1 MFNYQCSVSLF
12 VISFFI
18 LSQHFLLVKHFFI
31 FIFSSSLVA
40 TTSISYHFI
49 LSLSTV
55 FLFYFSFLFNSYLN
69 ISKNIATAV
78 CSDIYN
84 IILFKNCQ
92 YIFHFISK
100 SFNLSSL
107 PLSYLIHN
115 SFAIPGTGS
124 DFMLICII
132 LLRIPV
138 PQENF

>member
-1 MFNYQCSVSLF
+1 MFCFAFRNQLFYFITAFLTCQALFYFYFSL
-12 VISFFI
+12 
-18 LSQHFLLVKHFFI
+18 
-31 FIFSSSLVA
+31 SLVA
-40 TTSISYHFI
+40 TTSMSYHFI

-55 FLFYFSFLFNSYLN
+55 FLFYFSFPVNSDWN

-92 YIFHFISK
+92 YIFYFISK
-100 SFNLSSL
+100 SFTLSSL
-107 PLSYLIHN
+107 PLSYPIHN

-124 DFMLICII
+124 DFMLICTI
-132 LLRIPV
+132 LFRIPV

>member
-1 MFNYQCSVSLF
+1 MFCFTFRNQLF
-12 VISFFI
+12 HFITAFLTCQALFYFYFFRYR
-18 LSQHFLLVKHFFI
+18 LSRQLLYLITLFFLCQQFFYFIFHFLLTLIETFK
-31 FIFSSSLVA
+31 
-40 TTSISYHFI
+40 
-49 LSLSTV
+49 
-55 FLFYFSFLFNSYLN
+55 
-69 ISKNIATAV
+69 KNIATAV

-92 YIFHFISK
+92 YIFYFISK
-100 SFNLSSL
+100 SFTLSSL

-124 DFMLICII
+124 DFMLICTI